1 MDLYDILSS
10 ARNERDL
17 RSIVDAL
24 CKGRELG
31 ESLTPS
37 MLHCMLESLEPWSS
51 VFAGD
56 IAAIK
61 QEIKILEDPR
71 SINRRKR
78 AYGIDLLLTKT
89 RLPEPAKDLILA
101 GFLPAPDVSSR
112 PSPSKFTLTQE
123 FQDAAG
129 AAWTWAPYTA
139 EAWRGHFK

>member
-1 MDLYDILSS
+1 
-10 ARNERDL
+10 
-17 RSIVDAL
+17 
-24 CKGRELG
+24 
-31 ESLTPS
+31 
-37 MLHCMLESLEPWSS
+37 MLESLEPWSS

-61 QEIKILEDPR
+61 EEIKILEDLR